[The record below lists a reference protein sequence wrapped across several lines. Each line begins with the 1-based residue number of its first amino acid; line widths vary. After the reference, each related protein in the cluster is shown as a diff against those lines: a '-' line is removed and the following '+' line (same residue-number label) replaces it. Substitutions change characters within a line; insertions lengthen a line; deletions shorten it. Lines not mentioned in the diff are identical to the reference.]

1 MFQFDFS
8 LPKYLQ
14 KLLTIDASRT
24 VEYLVQ
30 RHGQHVELNIVDTCI
45 KVINKYDITQE
56 DKSKLKYLLLD
67 QFFI

>member
-30 RHGQHVELNIVDTCI
+30 RHGQHAELNIVDTCI